1 MKIIGIIPARYG
13 STRFP
18 GKPLADIAGK
28 PMIQWV
34 YEGALKSKILGRVI
48 IATDDKR
55 IFQCAGRFTKD
66 VVMTPEFKSG
76 TDRLAFVSENMDCD
90 IVVNIQGDEP
100 LIDANVIDSAVKPLA
115 ENSGIDAATV
125 ATEFESET
133 EKSNPNNVKVI
144 TDKKNFAI
152 YFSRLPLPAA
162 LKHIGLYVYKKD
174 FLIKFSKMAQTEL
187 ELKEKLEQLRILE
200 NGYKIYVT
208 KTVYNTIGVDTK
220 EDLEKVRKI
229 ISRR

>member
-18 GKPLADIAGK
+18 GKPIAVIAGK

-34 YEGALKSKILGRVI
+34 YEAARKSKILGRVI

-55 IFQCAGRFTKD
+55 ILDCAAKFTKD
-66 VVMTPEFKSG
+66 VMLTPEFNSG
-76 TDRLAFVSENMDCD
+76 TDRLAYAAKDIDCD

-100 LIDANVIDSAVKPLA
+100 LIKPEVITAAVAPLA
-115 ENSGIDAATV
+115 EIPAIYVGTI
-125 ATEFESET
+125 ATEFETDSERDD
-133 EKSNPNNVKVI
+133 PNNVKVI
-144 TDKKNFAI
+144 VDKNNFAI

-162 LKHIGLYVYKKD
+162 LKHIGLYVYRKD
-174 FLIKFSKMAQTEL
+174 FLMKFSGLKQTEL
-187 ELKEKLEQLRILE
+187 ELKEKLEQLRIIE

-208 KTVYNTIGVDTK
+208 KTGYKTVGVDTK
-220 EDLEKVRKI
+220 GDLEKVEKI
-229 ISRR
+229 ISQR